1 MSEKSFFLIWCP
13 SGESS
18 PQHRHDTF
26 SGADREAVR
35 LALTMPDKVFYIV
48 EAVRKIE
55 ISKIQRT
62 DFERNDEVPF

>member
-1 MSEKSFFLIWCP
+1 MTLFQVSD
-13 SGESS
+13 
-18 PQHRHDTF
+18 Q
-26 SGADREAVR
+26 EAVR